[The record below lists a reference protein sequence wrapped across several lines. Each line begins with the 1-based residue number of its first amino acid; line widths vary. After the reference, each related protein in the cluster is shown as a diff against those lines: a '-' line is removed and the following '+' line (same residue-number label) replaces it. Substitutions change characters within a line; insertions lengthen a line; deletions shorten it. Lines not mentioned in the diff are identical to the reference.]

1 MEGDPAAVAR
11 KIIDAGRYMVLAT
24 ADEGGRP
31 WPSPVW
37 FAMSGYTEFF
47 WVSSPAATHSRNI
60 ALRPAVGIVIFD
72 SQAPIGAGQGVYMT
86 AEARAVTDPE
96 IDLRIGVFSRRSVAQ
111 NGSTWTPDDVRGEAP
126 IRLYLARATTHSILA
141 KDGKP
146 DHRIM
151 VDIRGMAPTPAQG
164 GSR

>member
-1 MEGDPAAVAR
+1 
-11 KIIDAGRYMVLAT
+11 MVLAT

-31 WPSPVW
+31 WASPVW
-37 FAMSGYTEFF
+37 FAMSRYAEFF

-60 ALRPAVGIVIFD
+60 ALRPEVGIVIFD
-72 SQAPIGAGQGVYMT
+72 SQAPIGTGQGVYMT
-86 AEARAVTDPE
+86 AKASAVTGPE
-96 IDLRIGVFSRRSVAQ
+96 IDRGIGVFSRRSVAQ
-111 NGSTWTPDDVRGEAP
+111 GGLGWTPDDVRGDAP
-126 IRLYLARATTHSILA
+126 IRLYLATATTHSILA

-151 VDIRGMAPTPAQG
+151 VDIRRIAPTPAQG

>member
-1 MEGDPAAVAR
+1 
-11 KIIDAGRYMVLAT
+11 MVLAT

-31 WPSPVW
+31 WASPVW
-37 FAMSGYTEFF
+37 FAMSGYAEFF

-60 ALRPAVGIVIFD
+60 ALRPEVGIVIFD
-72 SQAPIGAGQGVYMT
+72 SQAPIGTGQGVYMT
-86 AEARAVTDPE
+86 AEASAVTGPE
-96 IDLRIGVFSRRSVAQ
+96 IDRGIGVFSRRSVAQ
-111 NGSTWTPDDVRGEAP
+111 GGLGWTPDDVRDDAP
-126 IRLYLARATTHSILA
+126 IRLYLATATTHSILA

-151 VDIRGMAPTPAQG
+151 VDIGRMAPTPAQG